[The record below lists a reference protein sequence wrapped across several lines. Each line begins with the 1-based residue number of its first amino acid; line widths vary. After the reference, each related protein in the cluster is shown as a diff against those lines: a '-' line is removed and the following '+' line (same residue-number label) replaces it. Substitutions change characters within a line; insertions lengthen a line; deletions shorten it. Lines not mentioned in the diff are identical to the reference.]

1 MASSEEW
8 EPLDFRSGIEHEEI
22 RNLVAYFKRYQQ
34 HMAKVCRTKGGEETT
49 REFMENLLR
58 LVHKY
63 DRRFPL
69 PKDFLFLRD
78 NTFEGVLDMQPSQFR
93 PHYLHGKE
101 STPAYVVIIPI
112 MELNA
117 EDSFDM
123 FDYMIGRPMHGGIR
137 LLDGVDQYKW
147 RDCQVEHESG
157 GNTYIYLSSEKVCEW
172 FFKAVSAVANEATPM
187 PGHSMTLE
195 LNGPVVTICV
205 EGGDA
210 CDIVYNMIPTVRCKG
225 WPTAAQAWWSRDH
238 YWDSKANAEVENNGY
253 HLLPMCCADGNPE
266 LEWRLSFCQ
275 AELELAKFIPPVF
288 MHNFNVLH
296 SVIRKELAGSAVV
309 SPYQL
314 KTIVLW
320 ACDRLRPEFLRD
332 ETFIPL
338 SLFGMVDDIMHCLIN
353 KSCANYFLPQYNMF
367 LHCSEEMMFPVARK
381 LSLIRTDPVKYI
393 YLRTAAEWRETA
405 GIVEEH
411 QQTDQ
416 NSDGKESP
424 ARSRPKADKPPL
436 NDRESRFRDWTSH
449 IVDVNQGKSIS
460 VFIDPN
466 DISTARAFRIDDKFY

>member
-1 MASSEEW
+1 MAASEEW

-34 HMAKVCRTKGGEETT
+34 HMAKVCRTKGGEEAT

-78 NTFEGVLDMQPSQFR
+78 NTFEGVLDMQPSHFR

-157 GNTYIYLSSEKVCEW
+157 GNTYTYLSSEKVCDW

-195 LNGPVVTICV
+195 LNGPAITICV

-238 YWDSKANAEVENNGY
+238 YWDSKANSEVENNGY

-275 AELELAKFIPPVF
+275 AELELARFIPPVF

-296 SVIRKELAGSAVV
+296 SVIRKELAGV
-309 SPYQL
+309 
-314 KTIVLW
+314 
-320 ACDRLRPEFLRD
+320 CF
-332 ETFIPL
+332 
-338 SLFGMVDDIMHCLIN
+338 
-353 KSCANYFLPQYNMF
+353 
-367 LHCSEEMMFPVARK
+367 EEMMFPVARK

-405 GIVEEH
+405 GMIAENP
-411 QQTDQ
+411 QTDQ
-416 NSDGKESP
+416 NSDGKDSP
-424 ARSRPKADKPPL
+424 VRSRPKADKPPL